1 MLLFKTFVFACL
13 YKNVLNLDNMINET
27 LFPKNF
33 YLAASQIS

>member
-1 MLLFKTFVFACL
+1 MLLFKTFVFAWL
-13 YKNVLNLDNMINET
+13 YKNVLNLDNMINEI